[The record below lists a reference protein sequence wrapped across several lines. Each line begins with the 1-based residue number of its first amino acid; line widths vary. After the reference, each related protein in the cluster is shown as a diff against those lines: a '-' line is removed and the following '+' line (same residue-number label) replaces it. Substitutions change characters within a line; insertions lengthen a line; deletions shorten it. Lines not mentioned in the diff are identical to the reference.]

1 MDLSSFYNQFREE
14 TTENVRVLGD
24 GLLSLEHEQDEAL
37 RKATIDRVFRAMHT
51 IKGSARMLG
60 FETVGRLAHAL
71 ENLLGELR
79 QGQRSLDRP
88 LADSLLRGADAIL
101 SLTLAAVDGQPPPL
115 DVDAALAAL
124 PEAPAAPPAGPAA
137 PPAAGPAPPA
147 APAAAPAP
155 APPVAPTP
163 AAPVAAPVP
172 ATPRPTSRQTIR
184 VRVDR
189 LDRMLNLAGELV
201 VGQQTL
207 TNHNEQLITLQHIVD
222 HQQRALAELEAELQR
237 LRFSPAQRQN
247 LDLRLAALRE
257 TSDEVR
263 NLAQRESDRFIRH
276 TGQHGLLVKDLELEV
291 MSARL
296 LPIAT
301 VYANLPRAVRDL
313 TQATGKE
320 VRLELRGEQVEL
332 DRKVLELI
340 HDPLLHLVRNAL
352 DHGFETPAERSAA
365 GKAASGL
372 LEVSAE
378 TVGGEVR
385 VIISDD
391 GRGMDPQRLRERA
404 VRMGMLTSDAA
415 ASLSDSEALDLI
427 FQPGFSTA
435 AIVTDISGRGV
446 GMDVVRTNLNELGGQ
461 VHLESQFGHG
471 TRVILTLPLTVVTT
485 RVILVRV
492 GSGTFALPATGCQGT
507 VWVHQSQMRALE
519 GQPTI
524 ALGERTL
531 AVLTLADLLGLSAP
545 SPFSRNERAPAILA
559 GTPQRRVALLVDQ
572 LLDEREAVIKPL
584 GSILAKQRRYG
595 GAVQL
600 GDGSLVL
607 LLNPS
612 MLGQAGRATTLARPQ
627 APRRRSRLLVVDDSF
642 TTRELIR
649 SILQSAGYEVS
660 AALDGA
666 DALDKLRSGPYDL
679 VVSDVEMPRLD
690 GFQLAAHI
698 RSDADLHAV
707 PVILIT
713 SLASE
718 EHRRRGLE
726 AGAQAYIVKSQ
737 FNQQS
742 LLDVVRQLLG
752 GAEAAS

>member
-1 MDLSSFYNQFREE
+1 MDLSSFHNQFREE
-14 TTENVRVLGD
+14 TTENIRILGE
-24 GLLSLEHEQDEAL
+24 GLLALENEQDEAK

-60 FETVGRLAHAL
+60 FEPVGRLAHAL
-71 ENLLGELR
+71 ESLLGELR
-79 QGQRSLDRP
+79 QGQRSLDLT
-88 LADSLLRGADAIL
+88 LANSLLQSGDTIL
-101 SLTLAAVDGQPPPL
+101 SLTIAAVDQQPPPL

-124 PEAPAAPPAGPAA
+124 PAPAGTVTAPAPPTPLASAVAPPASAVIA
-137 PPAAGPAPPA
+137 PPTPPPP
-147 APAAAPAP
+147 PAAAPVAL
-155 APPVAPTP
+155 PPM
-163 AAPVAAPVP
+163 
-172 ATPRPTSRQTIR
+172 PRPSTRQTIR

-207 TNHNEQLITLQHIVD
+207 HNHEEQLNALQPIVER
-222 HQQRALAELEAELQR
+222 QQRALDDLEAELQR

-247 LDLRLAALRE
+247 LDLRLSTLRE
-257 TSDEVR
+257 TSTEVLR
-263 NLAQRESDRFIRH
+263 LAQRAGDRFTRH
-276 TGQHGLLVKDLELEV
+276 TSQHGLLVKDLELEV

-301 VYANLPRAVRDL
+301 VYASLPRAVRDL
-313 TQATGKE
+313 AQATGKE
-320 VRLELRGEQVEL
+320 VRLELIGENVEL
-332 DRKVLELI
+332 DRKILELI
-340 HDPLLHLVRNAL
+340 HDPLLHLVRNAI
-352 DHGFETPAERSAA
+352 DHGIEPPAERNAA
-365 GKAASGL
+365 GKTPIGL

-385 VIISDD
+385 VVIGDD

-404 VRMGMLTSDAA
+404 VRLNMLSSEAASALSDAE
-415 ASLSDSEALDLI
+415 SLDLI

-435 AIVTDISGRGV
+435 AAVTDISGRGV

-461 VHLESQFGHG
+461 VHLESQCGDG

-485 RVILVRV
+485 RILLVRV
-492 GSGTFALPATGCQGT
+492 GSHTFALPATGCQGT
-507 VWVHQSQMRALE
+507 VWVRQSQMRALE

-524 ALGERTL
+524 EHGERTL
-531 AVLTLADLLGLSAP
+531 AVIMLAELIGITTP
-545 SPFSRNERAPAILA
+545 SPFNRHDRAPAIL
-559 GTPQRRVALLVDQ
+559 GGSPQRRLAILVDE

-584 GSILAKQRRYG
+584 GNLLANQRRYG

-612 MLGQAGRATTLARPQ
+612 MLSQAGRTTTLSRPQ
-627 APRRRSRLLVVDDSF
+627 TVRRRSRLLVVDDSF

-649 SILQSAGYEVS
+649 SILQSAGYEVT

-666 DALDKLRSGPYDL
+666 DALDRLRNEAYDL

-690 GFQLAAHI
+690 GFQLAASI
-698 RSDADLHAV
+698 RSDADLNAI

-713 SLASE
+713 SLSSE

-742 LLDVVRQLLG
+742 LLDVVRQLLSG
-752 GAEAAS
+752 GDGAS